1 MINSN
6 SNSIYLKCIA
16 CLPRSPRPFLFFH
29 FGSTQRAHFLNW
41 SISFDFNLSFGRRRA
56 FLFLLLLFLSQSLN
70 TQSKMCGIFMRVYD
84 CLSVCVW
91 FQHIRA
97 HQRANQHITSSCRN
111 FEEIDFCRL
120 ILSKVEIDCVISLAR
135 RLLMYLVQQWTNRN
149 AIHIRTKRK
158 RNKTKQN
165 ISLAHLTIFIHD
177 MDVFA

>member
-1 MINSN
+1 MH
-6 SNSIYLKCIA
+6 
-16 CLPRSPRPFLFFH
+16 CLLASVAAAFSFLSLWKHTARTFSKLICLFRLQSFFRPPPCVLVV
-29 FGSTQRAHFLNW
+29 
-41 SISFDFNLSFGRRRA
+41 
-56 FLFLLLLFLSQSLN
+56 LLLLFFSQSLN

-120 ILSKVEIDCVISLAR
+120 ILSKVEIDCVILLAR

-149 AIHIRTKRK
+149 AIQIRTKRK